1 MKLVRLLSCYTL
13 SLSWSWLH
21 GTLRINLDLHLR
33 QSLFACL
40 SASFCFHKGFQT
52 LVRRFSMRFVFFV
65 ASVSQH
71 VSSMLLGWSLSVCL
85 ERNECATAIFISA
98 FQGSSNPHQIS
109 FRRYDHLCG
118 LLCDQ
123 LLTQD
128 VFGGKVSGGVL
139 DVVLHGLRASHPGW
153 LAALEDLVGVYV
165 VLQLTWSKA
174 LSYAWQKEDME
185 LATQACLRCLRLDA
199 ELYSGS
205 RWSHPT

>member
-1 MKLVRLLSCYTL
+1 MRRNRSAERIMKLVRLLSCYTL
-13 SLSWSWLH
+13 SLSLSWLH

-98 FQGSSNPHQIS
+98 FQGSSNPRQIS

-128 VFGGKVSGGVL
+128 VFGGKFREAFWMSFCMGSVQVTQVDLLPWKTWLVSMSSCSWPDQKL
-139 DVVLHGLRASHPGW
+139 SRMPGRKK
-153 LAALEDLVGVYV
+153 
-165 VLQLTWSKA
+165 TWS
-174 LSYAWQKEDME
+174 
-185 LATQACLRCLRLDA
+185 
-199 ELYSGS
+199 
-205 RWSHPT
+205 